1 MGHTE
6 HALVAKLVSCAR
18 VIQDTQDFSVGTV
31 STLCQLN
38 SVYQHTWWDV
48 FDVLLD
54 WIKQWHE
61 SNRVKGCELGELFLQ
76 STENCLFFFF
86 SKLWT
91 DSDSLRT
98 YEGRRRNK
106 NERKFSVNSCWRS
119 LEDLHKNNQLYM
131 QLYLKHPWYPILC
144 TGEMKKKITFRITL
158 FTTAVLIEDT
168 LQQC

>member
-38 SVYQHTWWDV
+38 SVYQHTWRDV

-54 WIKQWHE
+54 WIRQWHE

-76 STENCLFFFF
+76 STENCLFFFSRNFEQIRIHWERTRVDDATKTRENSRLTLADVHWKTYIKTISFTCSFIWNTHSTLF
-86 SKLWT
+86 SA
-91 DSDSLRT
+91 
-98 YEGRRRNK
+98 
-106 NERKFSVNSCWRS
+106 
-119 LEDLHKNNQLYM
+119 LEK
-131 QLYLKHPWYPILC
+131 W
-144 TGEMKKKITFRITL
+144 KKKSLLGSHYLPRL
-158 FTTAVLIEDT
+158 
-168 LQQC
+168 C